1 MQEGAHYLARQD
13 TSRGLAMLIA
23 GAVMVLLK
31 WVLPPVA
38 PLAVAVYGAYQGL
51 NRQYGEGLAA
61 IGLAIVLWYAR
72 GLVGWLLWL
81 IGAAFVLAG
90 LFFLIRSLRESV

>member
-1 MQEGAHYLARQD
+1 MGEIARYLARQD

-23 GAVMVLLK
+23 GAVMVVLK

-38 PLAVAVYGAYQGL
+38 PLAVAAYGVYQAL

-61 IGLAIVLWYAR
+61 VALAVILWYAR

-81 IGAAFVLAG
+81 VGAAFVLAG
-90 LFFLIRSLRESV
+90 LFFLIRSLREPV